1 MLLTKLY
8 TMKSKIEKPTFS
20 FKLAAILI
28 GLMIAVISCNKEL
41 ADRKDFS
48 NNTGGNII
56 DAQKQKV
63 LYVIVDGARGESIF
77 KSPTPNLSRIIKNGM
92 FTINSV
98 SDENGLNATSWADM
112 LTGVDKTKH
121 KVLSEDFSNNKL
133 TDYPMFFK
141 RIKDNT
147 SLRTAAFSI
156 SQSLSAKLITNAD
169 VNTTFPNDEAVKTAT
184 LTELANND
192 AAVVLAEFQGVDKAG
207 AQYGYDA
214 SIPEYAAAIGNI
226 DTYIGELNTAIKAR
240 PNFSKENW
248 LIVIAS
254 NKGGNYPV
262 IPALMDNTL
271 FSKPLLNSFVIL
283 YNPNFKST
291 IYNKPSSLASLPY
304 TGSFGRLNGDT
315 IASIDATK
323 SNLYNFGT
331 TGEYTVEFKLKVQAF
346 GTLNAPIFFKTSSPA
361 NSTTGWWIIHNGSNG
376 TWRLGGLAAAAIA
389 TPTTKAMEANRWYTI
404 GFKIYFVGTVR
415 YVQLYQDGD
424 PIGSPTVITGRSVN
438 NSEPVVAGY
447 RSGYGNTAKQ
457 FIADIRIFNVAVPD
471 ATIKDYSCQVALDGS
486 HPNYNNLIGY
496 WPALDGTGTLIKD
509 QSKSKNDF
517 TFQKSNQWV
526 TFEDYDSKF
535 CIKPSPE
542 LYKIVPRGIDLPT
555 FILGWLNIN
564 ATGFNLDGKVWTPTY
579 TNILK

>member
-1 MLLTKLY
+1 
-8 TMKSKIEKPTFS
+8 MKSKIKKPAFS
-20 FKLAAILI
+20 YPLAAL
-28 GLMIAVISCNKEL
+28 LMAVLVAVFSCNKEL
-41 ADRKDFS
+41 ADKKDFS
-48 NNTGGNII
+48 NNTGGEVA

-77 KSPTPNLSRIIKNGM
+77 KSPTPVLSRMIKNGM

-112 LTGVDKTKH
+112 LTGVDKNKH
-121 KVLSEDFSNNKL
+121 KVISEDFANNKL

-141 RIKDNT
+141 HVKDNT
-147 SLRTAAFSI
+147 TLRTAAFGI
-156 SQSLSAKLITNAD
+156 SQSLSSKLVSNAD
-169 VNTTFPNDEAVKTAT
+169 VNSTFATDEAVKTAT

-214 SIPEYAAAIGNI
+214 SVPEYASAISTI
-226 DTYIGELNTAIKAR
+226 DTYIGELNNAIKVRA
-240 PNFSKENW
+240 NFSKENW

-254 NKGGNYPV
+254 NKGGAYPV

-271 FSKPLLNSFVIL
+271 FSKPLLNSFIIL

-291 IYNKPSSLASLPY
+291 IYNKPSSLTSLPY
-304 TGSFGRLNGDT
+304 AGSFGRLNGDT
-315 IASIDATK
+315 IATVDATK

-376 TWRLGGLAAAAIA
+376 TWRLGGLASAAIA
-389 TPTTKAMEANRWYTI
+389 TPTAKAMETNRWYTI

-424 PIGSPTVITGRSVN
+424 PVGSPTVITGRSVN
-438 NSEPVVAGY
+438 NSEPLVAGY

-471 ATIKDYSCQVALDGS
+471 ATIKDYSCQVALDAT
-486 HPNYNNLIGY
+486 HPYYNNLIGY

-517 TFQKSNQWV
+517 VFQKSNQWV

-542 LYKIVPRGIDLPT
+542 LYKVVPRGVDIPT

>member
-1 MLLTKLY
+1 
-8 TMKSKIEKPTFS
+8 MKSKIKKPALRYP
-20 FKLAAILI
+20 LAVL
-28 GLMIAVISCNKEL
+28 LMVAMVAVFSCNKEL
-41 ADRKDFS
+41 ADKKDFS
-48 NNTGGNII
+48 NNTGGEVA

-77 KSPTPNLSRIIKNGM
+77 KSPTPNLSRMIKTGM

-121 KVLSEDFSNNKL
+121 KVISEDFANNKL
-133 TDYPMFFK
+133 ADYPMFFK
-141 RIKDNT
+141 RVKDNT
-147 SLRTAAFSI
+147 TLRTAAFGI
-156 SQSLSAKLITNAD
+156 SQSLNSKLVTNAD
-169 VNTTFPNDEAVKTAT
+169 VSSTFATDDAVKAAT

-214 SIPEYAAAIGNI
+214 SVPEYAAAISTI
-226 DTYIGELNTAIKAR
+226 DTYIGELNNAIKAR
-240 PNFSKENW
+240 ANFSKENW

-254 NKGGNYPV
+254 NKGGAYPV

-271 FSKPLLNSFVIL
+271 FSKPLLNSFIIL

-291 IYNKPSSLASLPY
+291 IYNKPSSLTSLPY
-304 TGSFGRLNGDT
+304 AGSFGRLNGDT
-315 IASIDATK
+315 IASVDATK

-331 TGEYTVEFKLKVQAF
+331 TGEYTVEFKLKVQTF
-346 GTLNAPIFFKTSSPA
+346 GTQNAPIFFKTSSPA

-376 TWRLGGLAAAAIA
+376 TWRLGGLASTTIA
-389 TPTTKAMEANRWYTI
+389 TPTTKAMETNRWYII

-424 PIGSPTVITGRSVN
+424 PIGTPTVITGRNVN
-438 NSEPVVAGY
+438 NSEPLVAGY
-447 RSGYGNTAKQ
+447 RSGFGNTAKQ

-471 ATIKDYSCQVALDGS
+471 AVLKDYSCQVALDAS
-486 HPNYNNLIGY
+486 HPYYNNLIGY

-517 TFQKSNQWV
+517 VFQKSNQWV

-542 LYKIVPRGIDLPT
+542 LYKVVPRGVDIPT

-579 TNILK
+579 TNIIK

>member
-1 MLLTKLY
+1 
-8 TMKSKIEKPTFS
+8 MKSKIKKPAFS
-20 FKLAAILI
+20 YPLAAL
-28 GLMIAVISCNKEL
+28 LMAVLVAVFSCNKEL
-41 ADRKDFS
+41 ADKKDFS
-48 NNTGGNII
+48 NNTGGEVA

-77 KSPTPNLSRIIKNGM
+77 KSPTPVLSRMIKNGM

-112 LTGVDKTKH
+112 LTGVDKNKH
-121 KVLSEDFSNNKL
+121 KVISEDFANNKL
-133 TDYPMFFK
+133 ADYPMFFK
-141 RIKDNT
+141 RVKDNT
-147 SLRTAAFSI
+147 TLRTAAFGI
-156 SQSLSAKLITNAD
+156 SQGLSSKLVSNAD
-169 VNTTFPNDEAVKTAT
+169 VNSTFATDEAVKTAA

-192 AAVVLAEFQGVDKAG
+192 AAVVLTEFQGVDKAG

-214 SIPEYAAAIGNI
+214 SVPEYASAISTI
-226 DTYIGELNTAIKAR
+226 DTYIGELNNAIKAR
-240 PNFSKENW
+240 ANFSKENW

-254 NKGGNYPV
+254 NKGGAYPV

-291 IYNKPSSLASLPY
+291 IYNKPSSLTSLPY
-304 TGSFGRLNGDT
+304 AGSFGRLNGDT
-315 IASIDATK
+315 IATVDATK

-376 TWRLGGLAAAAIA
+376 TWRLGGLASAAIA
-389 TPTTKAMEANRWYTI
+389 TPIAKAMETNRWYTI

-424 PIGSPTVITGRSVN
+424 PVGSPTVITGRSVN
-438 NSEPVVAGY
+438 NSEPLVAGY

-471 ATIKDYSCQVALDGS
+471 ATIKDYSCQVALDAT
-486 HPNYNNLIGY
+486 HPYYNNLIGY

-517 TFQKSNQWV
+517 VFQKSNQWV

-542 LYKIVPRGIDLPT
+542 LYKVVPRGVDIPT

>member
-1 MLLTKLY
+1 
-8 TMKSKIEKPTFS
+8 MKSKIEKPALMY
-20 FKLAAILI
+20 KLAAILVV
-28 GLMIAVISCNKEL
+28 LMISIVSCNKEL

-48 NNTGGNII
+48 MNTGGNII

-77 KSPTPNLSRIIKNGM
+77 KSPTPNLSKMIKNGM

-133 TDYPMFFK
+133 ADYPMFFK

-156 SQSLSAKLITNAD
+156 ATALSTKLITNAD
-169 VNTTFPNDEAVKTAT
+169 VNTTLANDEAVKTAT
-184 LTELANND
+184 MAELANDD

-207 AQYGYDA
+207 AQYGYD
-214 SIPEYAAAIGNI
+214 SGVPEYASAISNI
-226 DTYIGELNTAIKAR
+226 DKYIGELNSAIKAR
-240 PNFSKENW
+240 TNFSKENW

-291 IYNKPSSLASLPY
+291 IYNKPSSLSSLPY

-315 IASIDATK
+315 IASVDATK
-323 SNLYNFGT
+323 SNLFNFGT
-331 TGEYTVEFKLKVQAF
+331 TGEYTVEFKLKVQSF
-346 GTLNAPIFFKTSSPA
+346 GTQNAPIFFKTSSPA

-389 TPTTKAMEANRWYTI
+389 TPTTRAMETNKWYTI

-415 YVQLYQDGD
+415 YVQLFQDGD
-424 PIGSPTVITGRSVN
+424 PVGTPTVITGRSVN
-438 NSEPVVAGY
+438 NSEPLVAGY
-447 RSGYGNTAKQ
+447 RSGFGNTAKQ

-471 ATIKDYSCQVALDGS
+471 ATIKDYSCQVTIDNT
-486 HPNYNNLIGY
+486 HP
-496 WPALDGTGTLIKD
+496 
-509 QSKSKNDF
+509 
-517 TFQKSNQWV
+517 
-526 TFEDYDSKF
+526 
-535 CIKPSPE
+535 
-542 LYKIVPRGIDLPT
+542 
-555 FILGWLNIN
+555 
-564 ATGFNLDGKVWTPTY
+564 
-579 TNILK
+579 